1 MAKRIF
7 SAQTYTPTATADTS
21 ALANGTYQAIRG
33 GSATQLINI
42 IEIYMGGQAPS
53 VSSPCIMLFARNSTV
68 GTTPTALAAPN
79 GDAPTHP
86 STAALAAPPVTYVAA
101 ATGPQRSAVVAE
113 KLLNLSFNAYGGV
126 VNWQAPQE
134 GGPAILGNT
143 APLGEASL
151 SAFTGGTVG
160 LMGSHIMY
168 EPL

>member
-7 SAQTYTPTATADTS
+7 SAVTYTPTATADAS

-33 GSATQLINI
+33 GGSAQLLNI
-42 IEIYMGGQAPS
+42 VEIYMGGQAPS
-53 VSSPCIMLFARNSTV
+53 TSSPCIMLFARHSTIA
-68 GTTPTALAAPN
+68 TTPTALAAPN
-79 GDAPTHP
+79 GDGPAHP
-86 STAALAAPPVTYVAA
+86 STVALAAPPVTFVAA
-101 ATGPQRSAVVAE
+101 ATGGQRSATVAD

-126 VNWQAPQE
+126 VNWQAPQD

-160 LMGSHIMY
+160 LIGSHIMY